1 MLRRLHLL
9 QKMTP
14 YGVACTAGRRL
25 FLLTTGA
32 AWLAGVGSA
41 CSTKAPIRVGFLGG
55 LSGRVS
61 DLGIGGRNGTQLAVD
76 DLNAGGGLD
85 GRRLELLTR
94 DDEQNGE
101 VARQRLGELL
111 DQRVEWVIGPMTS
124 AVAAAV
130 LPLVNERRVPMIS
143 PLAGANDFSGRDD
156 AFFRVVSDAAA
167 GGRQQA
173 QALLKRGLR
182 RIVTVADTTNAVFTR
197 NWVVSAR
204 EKLEAGGAVVQ
215 ALEFKAAPGLK
226 FLELAQR
233 IAGTD
238 VDGVIIA
245 ASAADSAVLVQQ
257 VRRLRERMFIALSV
271 WAGTEELPAL
281 AGRALDG
288 VLVTQFF
295 DRFNA
300 APRWLDFVARYGK
313 RFGEAPGYAAM
324 NGYDALQMGAAA
336 WRAAGRAAG
345 RDGLLQALRRV
356 RDLDGLQRK
365 LHFDEFGDCLAPT
378 YLTEVKDGRYV
389 AVSA

>member
-1 MLRRLHLL
+1 MHQLSGTDPFSRRSLVL
-9 QKMTP
+9 
-14 YGVACTAGRRL
+14 GA
-25 FLLTTGA
+25 GA
-32 AWLAGVGSA
+32 AVLAAAGSA
-41 CSTKAPIRVGFLGG
+41 CSTKEPIRVGFLGG

-76 DLNAGGGLD
+76 DLNAGGGLA

-101 VARQRLGELL
+101 VARQRLVELL
-111 DQRVEWVIGPMTS
+111 DQRVDWVIGPMTS
-124 AVAAAV
+124 TVAAAV

-143 PLAGANDFSGRDD
+143 PLAGANDFSRRDD
-156 AFFRVVSDAAA
+156 AFFRVVSDSAAS
-167 GGRQQA
+167 GRQQG
-173 QALLKRGLR
+173 QALLTRGLR
-182 RIVTVADTTNAVFTR
+182 RIATVADTSNAVFTR
-197 NWVVSAR
+197 NWVGSAR
-204 EKLEAGGAVVQ
+204 ESIEQGGGAVVQ

-233 IAGTD
+233 IAATD
-238 VDGVIIA
+238 ADGVIIA

-257 VRRLRERMFIALSV
+257 VRRLRVSMFIALSV

-281 AGRALDG
+281 GGRALEG

-300 APRWLDFVARYGK
+300 APRWLDFVARFGK
-313 RFGEAPGYAAM
+313 RFGETPGYAAM

-345 RDGLLQALRRV
+345 RDGLLQALRQV
-356 RDLDGLQRK
+356 RELDGLQRK
-365 LHFDEFGDCLAPT
+365 LQFDEFGDCLAPT

-389 AVSA
+389 AVTA

>member
-1 MLRRLHLL
+1 MHQLSGTDPFSRRSLVL
-9 QKMTP
+9 
-14 YGVACTAGRRL
+14 GA
-25 FLLTTGA
+25 GA
-32 AWLAGVGSA
+32 ALLAAAGSA
-41 CSTKAPIRVGFLGG
+41 CSTKEPIRVGFLGG

-76 DLNAGGGLD
+76 DLNAGGGLA

-101 VARQRLGELL
+101 VARQRLVELL
-111 DQRVEWVIGPMTS
+111 DQRVDWVIGPMTS
-124 AVAAAV
+124 TVAAAV

-143 PLAGANDFSGRDD
+143 PLAGANDFSRRDD
-156 AFFRVVSDAAA
+156 AFFRVVSDSAAS
-167 GGRQQA
+167 GRQQG
-173 QALLKRGLR
+173 QALLTRGLR
-182 RIVTVADTTNAVFTR
+182 RIATVADTSNAVFTR
-197 NWVVSAR
+197 NWVGSAR
-204 EKLEAGGAVVQ
+204 ESIEQGGGAVVQ

-233 IAGTD
+233 IAATD
-238 VDGVIIA
+238 ADGVIIA

-257 VRRLRERMFIALSV
+257 VRRLRVSMFIALSV

-281 AGRALDG
+281 GGRALDG

-300 APRWLDFVARYGK
+300 APRWLDFVARFGK
-313 RFGEAPGYAAM
+313 RFGETPGYAAM

-336 WRAAGRAAG
+336 WRAAGSSAG
-345 RDGLLQALRRV
+345 RDGLLQALRQV
-356 RDLDGLQRK
+356 RELDGLQRK
-365 LHFDEFGDCLAPT
+365 LQFDEFGDCLAPT

-389 AVSA
+389 AVTA

>member
-1 MLRRLHLL
+1 MHQLSGTDPFSRRSFVL
-9 QKMTP
+9 
-14 YGVACTAGRRL
+14 GA
-25 FLLTTGA
+25 GA
-32 AWLAGVGSA
+32 ALLAAAGSA
-41 CSTKAPIRVGFLGG
+41 CSTKEPIRVGFLGG

-76 DLNAGGGLD
+76 DLNAGGGLA

-101 VARQRLGELL
+101 VARQRLVELL
-111 DQRVEWVIGPMTS
+111 DQRVDWVIGPMTS
-124 AVAAAV
+124 TVAAAV
-130 LPLVNERRVPMIS
+130 LPLVNGRRVPMIS
-143 PLAGANDFSGRDD
+143 PLAGANDFSRRDD
-156 AFFRVVSDAAA
+156 AFFRVVSDSAAS
-167 GGRQQA
+167 GRQQG
-173 QALLKRGLR
+173 QALLTRGLR
-182 RIVTVADTTNAVFTR
+182 RIATVADTSNAVFTR
-197 NWVVSAR
+197 NWVGSAR
-204 EKLEAGGAVVQ
+204 ESIEQGGGAVVQ

-233 IAGTD
+233 IAATD
-238 VDGVIIA
+238 ADGVIIA

-257 VRRLRERMFIALSV
+257 VRRLRVRMFIALSV

-281 AGRALDG
+281 GGRALDG

-300 APRWLDFVARYGK
+300 APRWLDFVARFGK
-313 RFGEAPGYAAM
+313 RFGETPGYAAM

-345 RDGLLQALRRV
+345 RDGLLQALRQV
-356 RDLDGLQRK
+356 RELDGLQRK
-365 LHFDEFGDCLAPT
+365 LQFDEFGDCLAPT

-389 AVSA
+389 AVTA